1 MLLFFY
7 IKMKFRKVIVTGGCG
22 FIGSH
27 LVDKLIENSEKVIV
41 IDNLSY
47 STTRYIEKHVENGVV
62 DFVKADVRNLNLMK
76 KITREVDA
84 VFHMAAQPDVR
95 LSVKFPLKDFSC
107 NTIGTLTMLEACRIN
122 DVEKFIFASSGGTI
136 YGLSSKPA
144 GEDHPLDPISIYGA
158 SKASCEMYLRAY
170 SYLYGIKAVSLRYG
184 NIYGPR
190 STRGVIYDFFMKL
203 RSNPKKL
210 TVLGDGMQCKS
221 YLYISDCVEAT
232 LLVAKAETGRFDAF
246 NVSSPEVI
254 TVRKIAKIVIETL
267 GLKDVAIEYTGGK
280 AGWPGDV
287 YMIRVDCSKLFS
299 LGWKIKVP
307 FKKGVEMYIKWLI
320 NEYGFPKT
328 K

>member
-1 MLLFFY
+1 MEFGK
-7 IKMKFRKVIVTGGCG
+7 IVVTGGCG

-27 LVDKLIENSEKVIV
+27 LVDKLVEVSENVV
-41 IDNLSY
+41 VVDNLSY
-47 STTRYIEKHVENGVV
+47 STTRYIEKYIENGKV

-76 KITREVDA
+76 KVVAEADA
-84 VFHMAAQPDVR
+84 IFHMAAQPDVR
-95 LSVKFPLKDFSC
+95 LSVKHPLRDFSC
-107 NTIGTLTMLEACRIN
+107 NTLGTLTMLEACRLN
-122 DVEKFIFASSGGTI
+122 DIEKFVFASSGGTI
-136 YGLSSKPA
+136 YGLSSEPA
-144 GEDHPLDPISIYGA
+144 NENHPLNPISIYGA

-170 SYLYGIKAVSLRYG
+170 SHLYGIKVVSLRYG

-203 RSNPKKL
+203 RKNPKKL

-221 YLYISDCVEAT
+221 YLYISDCIDAT
-232 LLVAKAETGRFDAF
+232 MLVAKARTGKFDAF

-254 TVRKIAKIVIETL
+254 TVREIAKIVIETL
-267 GLKDVAIEYTGGK
+267 GLKNVTIKYTGGK
-280 AGWPGDV
+280 AGWLGDV

-307 FKKGVEMYIKWLI
+307 FKKGVEVYIKWLI

>member
-1 MLLFFY
+1 MEFG
-7 IKMKFRKVIVTGGCG
+7 KVVVTGGCG

-27 LVDKLIENSEKVIV
+27 LVDKLVEVSEKVV
-41 IDNLSY
+41 VVDNLSY
-47 STTRYIEKHVENGVV
+47 STTRYIEKYIEDGKV
-62 DFVKADVRNLNLMK
+62 DFVKADVRNLSLMK
-76 KITREVDA
+76 KVVAEADA
-84 VFHMAAQPDVR
+84 IFHMAAQPDVR
-95 LSVKFPLKDFSC
+95 LSVKHPLKDFSC
-107 NTIGTLTMLEACRIN
+107 NTLGTLTMLEACRLN
-122 DVEKFIFASSGGTI
+122 DIEKFVFASSGGTI

-144 GEDHPLDPISIYGA
+144 SEDRPLNPISIYGA

-203 RSNPKKL
+203 RKNPRKL
-210 TVLGDGMQCKS
+210 TVLGDGMQRKS
-221 YLYISDCVEAT
+221 YLYISDCISAT
-232 LLVAKAETGRFDAF
+232 LLVSKTETGRFDAF

-254 TVRKIAKIVIETL
+254 TVREIAKIVIETL
-267 GLKDVAIEYTGGK
+267 GLKEVSVEYTGGK
-280 AGWPGDV
+280 AGWLGDV
-287 YMIRVDCSKLFS
+287 YMISVDCSKLFN

-328 K
+328 R